1 MKKYF
6 VTVWYRTILA
16 SVGLLLLL
24 VATGVQAATAEEE
37 LFQAANESSSRGDYG
52 RAIGQYQQL
61 IDQYGYTAP
70 LLYNLA
76 NSYARNGQTGLALL
90 NYERALKLSPTDPE
104 ILGNMQLLRQKKGLF
119 PKEHS
124 WSQRLVQLLNLQQ
137 WCQLTGLILVLL
149 TVGLWACFWRRL
161 ALRTS
166 LILAGLGLP
175 LLFVASLAINRQ
187 YLSWRAAVVVHP
199 QARLILSPFA
209 GAASVGEIQEGRL
222 VYPEKSHGD
231 FRYVIDETGRK
242 GWIKGQD
249 IEEIIR

>member
-1 MKKYF
+1 MKQNF
-6 VTVWYRTILA
+6 MTVRYRAILTT
-16 SVGLLLLL
+16 VVLLLLL
-24 VATGVQAATAEEE
+24 AAPGGQAATVEEE

-61 IDQYGYTAP
+61 IDKYGYTAP

-76 NSYARNGQTGLALL
+76 NSYARSGQTGRALL

-104 ILGNMQLLRQKKGLF
+104 IFGNMQLLRQKKGLF

-124 WSQRLVQLLNLQQ
+124 WSQRLIQLLNLHQ

-149 TVGLWACFWRRL
+149 TVGLGVCFGRRL
-161 ALRTS
+161 ALRAS

-175 LLFVASLAINRQ
+175 LLLVASLAINRQ
-187 YLSWRAAVVVHP
+187 YLTWQAAIVVNP
-199 QARLILSPFA
+199 QARLVLSPFT

-222 VYPEKSHGD
+222 VYPEKSHGE
-231 FRYVIDETGRK
+231 FRYVIDETGRR